1 MNIIFLTLG
10 VSLAI
15 AVFFLAAFIW
25 ATSKGQYDDLETPG
39 HRMLLDDEDTNK
51 KDDAKIVKDKA
62 KEDSGK

>member
-39 HRMLLDDEDTNK
+39 HRMLLDDDDTNK
-51 KDDAKIVKDKA
+51 KADANNDNDKA
-62 KEDSGK
+62 KEDSDK